1 MTGRLAKDIKQT
13 KPFFSTPLEVY
24 FNLLRTTDVL
34 SRAASGLLKAYDLSG
49 TQYNVLRILRGTA
62 VDAEPGTSG
71 AGTAEPGTEEGANGR
86 ESRGG
91 LPCSEIGARLI
102 THDPDVTR
110 LLDRLEKRGLVE
122 RTRGDSDRRVVMVR
136 ITPAGSALVEAC
148 DLDRRTTE
156 AFAPHFTALSASD
169 CQILITL
176 LENLRHP

>member
-1 MTGRLAKDIKQT
+1 MSGRLAKDIKQT

-24 FNLLRTTDVL
+24 FNLLRTTDIL

-49 TQYNVLRILRGTA
+49 TQYNVLRILRGT
-62 VDAEPGTSG
+62 DTSIEPGT
-71 AGTAEPGTEEGANGR
+71 AETGTDDGANGR

-156 AFAPHFTALSASD
+156 AFAPHFTALSAND

-176 LENLRHP
+176 LETLRHP

>member
-62 VDAEPGTSG
+62 ADAGPGT
-71 AGTAEPGTEEGANGR
+71 AGPGTEESANR
-86 ESRGG
+86 RQSRGG

-156 AFAPHFTALSASD
+156 AFATHFAALSSSD

>member
-34 SRAASGLLKAYDLSG
+34 SRAGSGLLKAHDLSG
-49 TQYNVLRILRGTA
+49 TQYNVLRILRGSA
-62 VDAEPGTSG
+62 QGDDGD
-71 AGTAEPGTEEGANGR
+71 
-86 ESRGG
+86 SRGG

-122 RTRGDSDRRVVMVR
+122 RARGDSDRRVVMVR
-136 ITPAGSALVEAC
+136 ITPAGSALVESC
-148 DLDRRTTE
+148 DLDRRMTE
-156 AFAPHFTALSASD
+156 AFAPHFAALSAGD
-169 CQILITL
+169 CQTLITL